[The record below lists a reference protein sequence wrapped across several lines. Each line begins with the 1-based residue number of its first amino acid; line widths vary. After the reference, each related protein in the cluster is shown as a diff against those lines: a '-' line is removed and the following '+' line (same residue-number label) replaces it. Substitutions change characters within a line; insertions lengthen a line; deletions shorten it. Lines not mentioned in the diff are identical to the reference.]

1 MNSTQSI
8 VSSCTGER
16 YFFIFLFFSFLFFL
30 IFQNAIEDPSGD
42 GNVLRIGAVSA
53 HNQYFLFETFAVEIF
68 AKMQ

>member
-1 MNSTQSI
+1 MNSTQSFPPALASVI
-8 VSSCTGER
+8 F
-16 YFFIFLFFSFLFFL
+16 YFSLFFFSFYFL